1 MFLNNINCIY
11 VILIELILFF
21 GSLLLLFYP
30 LFSNKKFY
38 IIDRNLFF
46 IFIINILLFK
56 LFINK
61 KNKYN
66 SFFYKK
72 LSLLKNNGYSLSYL
86 YKICLF
92 TGRTRSIY
100 NLFRISRINLKLES
114 SFGLFLGL
122 KKSSW

>member
-1 MFLNNINCIY
+1 MFRLFNIDLMVRFKKLRKTRKLKKSRLIY
-11 VILIELILFF
+11 YYFEKTEI
-21 GSLLLLFYP
+21 
-30 LFSNKKFY
+30 NK
-38 IIDRNLFF
+38 
-46 IFIINILLFK
+46 LLFK

-61 KNKYN
+61 KNKYKY
-66 SFFYKK
+66 FFYKK
-72 LSLLKNNGYSLSYL
+72 LSLLKNNRYSLSYL

-122 KKSSW
+122 KKAS